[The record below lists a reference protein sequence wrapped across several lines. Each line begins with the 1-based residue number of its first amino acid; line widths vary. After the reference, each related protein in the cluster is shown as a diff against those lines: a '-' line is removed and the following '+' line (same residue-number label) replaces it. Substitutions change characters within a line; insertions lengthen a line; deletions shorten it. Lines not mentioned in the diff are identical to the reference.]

1 MFMAKGV
8 SIHIGLN
15 HVDPKQYEGWDGAL
29 NACIAD
35 ARDMRALAK
44 KKGFTG
50 NTLLLDGQATAAA
63 VTAAIQD
70 AGKKLAK
77 GDILLLTYSGHG
89 GQVRD
94 TNSDE
99 SDNDR
104 MDETWVLFDRQ
115 LVDDEL
121 YNLWAKFKA
130 GVRVL
135 VLSDSCHS
143 GTVVKNIPPFMGRGP
158 RPRAMPRSVGIAVE
172 KAHRALYRS
181 IQEKNRGT
189 ENTKVNASVL
199 LISGCMDNQTSMD
212 GEKNGA
218 FTGTLKKVWSGGKFT
233 GNYRKLRDK
242 IRSLLPSTQTPNYY
256 CVGTVNSLYEAQK
269 PFTV

>member
-1 MFMAKGV
+1 MSKGI

-15 HVDPKQYEGWDGAL
+15 HVDPKHYQGWDGEL

-35 ARDMRALAK
+35 AKDMRALAK
-44 KKGFTG
+44 KKGFAG
-50 NTLLLDGQATAAA
+50 NAMLVDGQATAAA
-63 VTAAIQD
+63 VMAALLS
-70 AGKKLAK
+70 ASKKLVK
-77 GDILLLTYSGHG
+77 GDILFLTYSGHG

-99 SDNDR
+99 KDNDR

-121 YNLWAKFKA
+121 YNIWSKFKA
-130 GVRVL
+130 GVRIL

-143 GTVVKNIPPFMGRGP
+143 GTVVRDIPAFLGGGP
-158 RPRAMPRSVGIAVE
+158 RPRAMPRAVGIAVE
-172 KAHRALYRS
+172 NAHSALYRS
-181 IQEKNRGT
+181 IQKNNQGAEKA
-189 ENTKVNASVL
+189 KVNASVL

-218 FTGTLKKVWSGGKFT
+218 FTGTLKEVWNSGKFR

-242 IRSLLPSTQTPNYY
+242 IVSRLPSTQTPNYY
-256 CVGTVNSLYEAQK
+256 FVGAANPAYEGQR
-269 PFTV
+269 PFSI